1 MDESFPSA
9 PPSGATP
16 PVASDGPTS
25 GWRREWFDALSD
37 ALGRHGVEEELC
49 RVGGA
54 VLRLVFQGEPGSR
67 RPRAI
72 FGDVS
77 RAKAAQGEV
86 AEELGLSEDWVE
98 RAARSFLEDPSRLYH
113 GEALRVFVP
122 PPDYVLALKCAALRF
137 APDSDTAGDVR
148 YLLTYSGVRTPAQG
162 MAIVDRYLNERQ
174 RPPDLEDTLAALL
187 D

>member
-1 MDESFPSA
+1 MDESLPSA
-9 PPSGATP
+9 AAPAAPAAS
-16 PVASDGPTS
+16 ASDAI

-54 VLRLVFQGEPGSR
+54 VLRLVFQLDPGTR
-67 RPRAI
+67 RPRAL
-72 FGDVS
+72 FGDVG
-77 RAKAAQGEV
+77 RAKAAQAEV
-86 AEELGLSEDWVE
+86 AGELGLSADWVE
-98 RAARSFLEDPSRLYH
+98 RAARSFLEDPTRLYH

-162 MAIVDRYLNERQ
+162 IAIVDRYLTERQ
-174 RPPDLEDTLAALL
+174 RPPDLEDTLARLL

>member
-1 MDESFPSA
+1 MSEP
-9 PPSGATP
+9 TV
-16 PVASDGPTS
+16 PVGGRTRRDPDAVR
-25 GWRREWFDALSD
+25 WRREWFDALSA
-37 ALGRHGVEEELC
+37 ALVRQGVEQELC

-54 VLRLVFQGEPGSR
+54 VLRLVFQGDPHTR
-67 RPRAI
+67 RPRAL
-72 FGDVS
+72 FGDVG
-77 RAKAAQGEV
+77 RAKAADREV
-86 AEELGLSEDWVE
+86 AEELGLPLDWVE
-98 RAARSFLEDPSRLYH
+98 RAARSFLEDPARFYH
-113 GEALRVFVP
+113 GEALRIYVP

-148 YLLTYSGVRTPAQG
+148 YLLTYSGVRAPADG